1 MLRIDAHHH
10 LWNYDPKEY
19 DWIGDQMTVL
29 RRSFTPDDLK
39 AEMDAHGIS
48 YSVAIQA
55 RQTLGETEF
64 LLDAAAKHP
73 FIKGVVGWA
82 PLIDPNV
89 EKDLERFAAN
99 KTLRGVRHVLQDES
113 DEHYMLR
120 EDFNLGISLL
130 PKFGLAFD
138 ILIFERHLPQTIEF
152 VDRHP
157 GQRFVVDHLAKPRVK
172 YNAVSPWREHLREL
186 AKREHVY
193 CKISGLATEANHK
206 SWTPQ
211 QLRVYMDVV
220 LDVFGPKRVM
230 FGSDWPVCLLAIS
243 YGHWVELVTQ
253 EIGKLS
259 TDEQERVWAGTA
271 QEAYQ
276 LSV

>member
-10 LWNYDPKEY
+10 LWNFEAKEY
-19 DWIGDQMTVL
+19 GWISDQMAVL

-39 AEMDAHGIS
+39 AELDAHGIS
-48 YSVAIQA
+48 YSVAVQA
-55 RQTLGETEF
+55 RQTLEETQF

-82 PLIDPNV
+82 PLVNPDV
-89 EKDLERFAAN
+89 EKDLEHFASD
-99 KTLRGVRHVLQDES
+99 KTLRGIRHILQDES

-120 EDFNLGISLL
+120 EDFNQGISQLA
-130 PKFGLAFD
+130 KFNLAYD
-138 ILIFERHLPQTIEF
+138 VLIFERHLPQTIEF

-172 YNAVSPWREHLREL
+172 YHAVSPWREHLTEL

-206 SWTPQ
+206 SWTKP
-211 QLRVYMDVV
+211 QLRVYMDIV
-220 LDVFGPKRVM
+220 LEAFGPKRVM

-243 YGHWVELVTQ
+243 YSQWVDLVS
-253 EIGKLS
+253 EALAKLS
-259 TDEQERVWAGTA
+259 EDEQARVWAGTA
-271 QEAYQ
+271 KEAYQ